1 MEIHKAQKK
10 ICRVAI
16 HSPIDFNFNL
26 FFLCRSSKAPCQCWQ
41 LSQQEPPP
49 GRLFVYAGTW
59 LSIAAY
65 GLEAKTATGMMAGK
79 ISLGELCR
87 LI

>member
-1 MEIHKAQKK
+1 MLE
-10 ICRVAI
+10 
-16 HSPIDFNFNL
+16 
-26 FFLCRSSKAPCQCWQ
+26 
-41 LSQQEPPP
+41 LSHQESPP
-49 GRLFVYAGTW
+49 GRAFVYAGTW